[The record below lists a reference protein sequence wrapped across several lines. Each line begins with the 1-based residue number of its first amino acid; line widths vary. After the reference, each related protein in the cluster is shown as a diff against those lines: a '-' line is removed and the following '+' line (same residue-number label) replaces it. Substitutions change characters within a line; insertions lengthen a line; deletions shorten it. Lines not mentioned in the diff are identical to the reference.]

1 MGQVQLVL
9 LHDALLHYALL
20 HFDVLV
26 HRELVDG
33 VERGGGCGVRGGKP
47 LALHLRTLQRFV
59 QPLHR
64 KGALAEVIHGCG
76 WAGRP
81 SHVTLASTDYCSDRL
96 RTARDASRVRCQRVD
111 NGAALRSLL
120 DTILID

>member
-1 MGQVQLVL
+1 ML
-9 LHDALLHYALL
+9 LHYALLNYALL

-26 HRELVDG
+26 HGELVDRVG
-33 VERGGGCGVRGGKP
+33 RGVRRGEP

-76 WAGRP
+76 GACRP
-81 SHVTLASTDYCSDRL
+81 SRVTP
-96 RTARDASRVRCQRVD
+96 
-111 NGAALRSLL
+111 AALTSQQRR
-120 DTILID
+120 